1 MGFCF
6 FILKAYIFVYSKNYN
21 IGWNNFVKYSFSYKG
36 AKYLNHGINHC
47 LHERFENKIK
57 EFKIWD
63 LGLGFLIIA
72 TILFRHSYC
81 LIYSKK
87 KREKKKTETDE
98 IVKCVML
105 LHILPS
111 ALNTYKHTHS
121 SAFIAFPIICLS
133 SSHTMGGFCS
143 NLTTYKKLWLHIL
156 ILLLSHGSSCQREH
170 PNLRL
175 PEFLWR
181 CI

>member
-87 KREKKKTETDE
+87 KREKKKNRNRWNSKMCHAFTYPS
-98 IVKCVML
+98 KCFK
-105 LHILPS
+105 HIQ
-111 ALNTYKHTHS
+111 THS
-121 SAFIAFPIICLS
+121 QFSFYCLS
-133 SSHTMGGFCS
+133 HNMPFILSYYGRFLFQLN
-143 NLTTYKKLWLHIL
+143 NL
-156 ILLLSHGSSCQREH
+156 
-170 PNLRL
+170 
-175 PEFLWR
+175 
-181 CI
+181 